1 MLIEDFLAFSTLA
14 RREWSAQCVGVIH
27 FSAWIASFIKEI
39 ALAATICVMRGVH
52 RIFLS
57 KAWVLILGVLFAGI
71 RYVKLRV
78 IGRHILIWC
87 QMRDVAHPVLVR
99 LNGRSDF
106 YLSFEHNHVVIYPEQ
121 ILFIYLN
128 LSLAKQRL
136 VSYYNNLNKILVE
149 SAKVWWLYLRNLNLL
164 LKLLDLVIFVLFL
177 HPTQINVALNLWI
190 VFLALGNS
198 GLLLRNLELDWVWL
212 ERVFVNLFLKS
223 PFLQRDIVFSD
234 RLIISHL
241 LDPSLASFSSILSL
255 RQSPQYVTSDSVNV
269 QLGLARHAAHSKVAC
284 LILRVK
290 LREGERLQH
299 AIWAAVGSTE
309 FALGDLFLERIL
321 GFATHTTIILLHKRI
336 FDFLALS
343 FLATWIWLKE
353 REDGILCVKWVAIV
367 VLADS
372 NHSLSRVE
380 YVRLVDCQSFTLHTF
395 VKLIVERFFVLHQFK
410 DALVYI

>member
-1 MLIEDFLAFSTLA
+1 M
-14 RREWSAQCVGVIH
+14 
-27 FSAWIASFIKEI
+27 
-39 ALAATICVMRGVH
+39 
-52 RIFLS
+52 
-57 KAWVLILGVLFAGI
+57 
-71 RYVKLRV
+71 
-78 IGRHILIWC
+78 
-87 QMRDVAHPVLVR
+87 
-99 LNGRSDF
+99 
-106 YLSFEHNHVVIYPEQ
+106 
-121 ILFIYLN
+121 
-128 LSLAKQRL
+128 
-136 VSYYNNLNKILVE
+136 
-149 SAKVWWLYLRNLNLL
+149 
-164 LKLLDLVIFVLFL
+164 
-177 HPTQINVALNLWI
+177 
-190 VFLALGNS
+190 
-198 GLLLRNLELDWVWL
+198 
-212 ERVFVNLFLKS
+212 
-223 PFLQRDIVFSD
+223 QRDIVFSD

-299 AIWAAVGSTE
+299 AIWTAVGSTV

-343 FLATWIWLKE
+343 FLATWIGLKE
-353 REDGILCVKWVAIV
+353 RKDGILCVKWVAIV

-410 DALVYI
+410 DALVYIYRKNGIA